1 MDANR
6 QGREDHS
13 RASFTPDVI
22 MHVLR
27 LHRRQAHVYVERR
40 YNREDIE
47 SDEDDDRDAY
57 LLGFSD
63 GDVAEDGENPR
74 ECNIS

>member
-1 MDANR
+1 
-6 QGREDHS
+6 
-13 RASFTPDVI
+13 

-40 YNREDIE
+40 YNREDVE
-47 SDEDDDRDAY
+47 SDDDDDSREGY

-63 GDVAEDGENPR
+63 SDHADDGENPR